1 MGRRC
6 GRWEKQV
13 SKLSTFCGWLSEGEM
28 VKDLGGNECGAEHP
42 LLDGEKGEVMA
53 VVERLLG
60 C

>member
-1 MGRRC
+1 
-6 GRWEKQV
+6 
-13 SKLSTFCGWLSEGEM
+13 M

-60 C
+60 W